1 MSSKQ
6 ASALKRPAADESL
19 PEAKSAFDPSTLA
32 DSDICWGSEE
42 IGRVIRRSS
51 EQVRHLIEQ
60 KKLPMVR
67 RLGHRT
73 LIARVG
79 DLRKL
84 ADIS

>member
-6 ASALKRPAADESL
+6 ASAPKPTIDESL
-19 PEAKSAFDPSTLA
+19 PETKLAFDPSAL
-32 DSDICWGSEE
+32 SDNDIVWGSEE

-60 KKLPMVR
+60 KKLRVKR
-67 RLGHRT
+67 IGHKT
-73 LIARVG
+73 IVARVG
-79 DLRKL
+79 DLRRL